1 MRLRHK
7 KGSEAEIAESI
18 WCLKP
23 PVSIESPIH
32 LELGTGKGRFI
43 RTLAKQEPN
52 INFIGVEK
60 YATVLLKAIPRDE
73 EIPNLKFICDDVNK
87 LNEYFKPHTIDKIYL
102 NFSDPWPK
110 KRHQSRRLTHN
121 SFLELYYNLLK
132 ENGTIEFKTDNLGL
146 FEFTLEQISLSK
158 FKIIAKT
165 YDLHNDK
172 ILNEGNLMT
181 EYEEKFS
188 FKGNKINKLILT
200 L

>member
-7 KGSEAEIAESI
+7 KGSEAEIAEST

-23 PVSIESPIH
+23 PVNIESPIH
-32 LELGTGKGRFI
+32 LELGTGKGKFI
-43 RTLAKQEPN
+43 RTLAKLEPN

-60 YATVLLKAIPRDE
+60 YATVLLKAIPKDE
-73 EIPNLKFICDDVNK
+73 EIPNLKFICDDVIK

-110 KRHQSRRLTHN
+110 KRHQSRRLTHHN
-121 SFLELYYNLLK
+121 FLDLYYNLLK
-132 ENGTIEFKTDNLGL
+132 ENGTIEFKTDNIGL
-146 FEFTLEQISLSK
+146 FEFTLEQVPLSK

-172 ILNEGNLMT
+172 VLNEGNVKT

-188 FKGNKINKLILT
+188 SKGNKINKLILA